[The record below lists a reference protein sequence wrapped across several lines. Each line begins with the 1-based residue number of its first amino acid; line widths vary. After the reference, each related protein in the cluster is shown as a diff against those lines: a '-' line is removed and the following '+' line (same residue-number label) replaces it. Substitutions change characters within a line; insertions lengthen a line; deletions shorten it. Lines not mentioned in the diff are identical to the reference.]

1 MDVINHLAVSLDIDY
16 AMDSVRKACLELLD
30 CDHVTLYLI
39 FEKQKE
45 LRHVNGRLHVH
56 AGLYSVLHQSM
67 RGSMQ
72 PYSRLS
78 LVAQVEV

>member
-1 MDVINHLAVSLDIDY
+1 MINHLAVSLDIDC

-45 LRHVNGRLHVH
+45 LRHVYGIWSFAWHIHSTLCRVSFSPCM
-56 AGLYSVLHQSM
+56 A
-67 RGSMQ
+67 
-72 PYSRLS
+72 PCS
-78 LVAQVEV
+78 LAEVD